1 MSYIKIIL
9 VRKRNIKRIRKRI
22 NTANIGGWNC
32 IKNKTSNDNDLNEI
46 KLTMK
51 GDDE

>member
-22 NTANIGGWNC
+22 NTANIGG
-32 IKNKTSNDNDLNEI
+32 EI
-46 KLTMK
+46 ALKIRPVMIMI
-51 GDDE
+51 